1 MLRCIKGYTQT
12 TLGVCL
18 DCDGEVPSVGSTHS
32 SRIVGAPCPIVC
44 KHRSYISSN
53 DGFAVGAYNPF
64 EAALRWNS
72 LAFAAYGTIGSETL
86 DFVARRINEDFALV
100 NRLAH
105 CRGHDEVVAAYT
117 DFWRK
122 AAEDY
127 GKEAATM
134 GKLVTNAA
142 AKMVVAGQS
151 AMDEDRRHPFRC
163 VKPAE

>member
-1 MLRCIKGYTQT
+1 LARPIARAL
-12 TLGVCL
+12 LGN
-18 DCDGEVPSVGSTHS
+18 PMSNRS
-32 SRIVGAPCPIVC
+32 A
-44 KHRSYISSN
+44 KHRSSISSN
-53 DGFAVGAYNPF
+53 GGFAVGAYNPF

-72 LAFAAYGTIGSETL
+72 LAFAAYSTIGSEAL

-105 CRGHDEVVAAYT
+105 CRGHDEVVAAYA

-142 AKMVVAGQS
+142 AKLVVAGQS
-151 AMDEDRRHPFRC
+151 AMDEDKTPRISLREA
-163 VKPAE
+163 AE